1 MLDVQTFRVVLENSP
16 LVSIDICLVCDGQIL
31 LGDRN
36 NEPLKGEWF
45 TPGGRI
51 YKNESWQDALLRISK
66 VELGLNDVTIDDFSL
81 MGIWDHFYE
90 NSVVSKD
97 VSTHY
102 VNLPHYVSFQSRP
115 SIVSDDQHAVFKW
128 FDLKAVSV
136 EAVFHP
142 YIRNYAIWLL
152 NKMDNIHD

>member
-1 MLDVQTFRVVLENSP
+1 MLDVQTFRAVVENSP

-51 YKNESWQDALLRISK
+51 HKNESWQDALLRISE
-66 VELGLNDVTIDDFSL
+66 VELGLSDVTIQDFSL

-90 NSVVSKD
+90 NSIVDKD

-102 VNLPHYVSFQSRP
+102 VNLPHYASFQSRP
-115 SIVSDDQHAVFKW
+115 LIVSDDQHALFKW
-128 FDLKAVSV
+128 FDLKSVSV
-136 EAVFHP
+136 EAEFHP
-142 YIRNYAIWLL
+142 YIRNYSIWLL
-152 NKMDNIHD
+152 DMMDNIHD

>member
-66 VELGLNDVTIDDFSL
+66 AELGLSDVTTDDFSL

-90 NSVVSKD
+90 NSVVNKD

-102 VNLPHYVSFQSRP
+102 VNLPNYVSFQSRP
-115 SIVSDDQHAVFKW
+115 SIVSDGQHSVLTW
-128 FDLKAVSV
+128 FDLKSVSV

-142 YIRNYAIWLL
+142 
-152 NKMDNIHD
+152 